1 MLGLL
6 GGRGRKT
13 TIESCP
19 GAPTSAG
26 LLQSGDVV
34 LTPRRS
40 FRVISTSFT
49 GGAQHAGRVIAD
61 TIDLVN
67 GRLRVIEFPSAET
80 VVTVRAI

>member
-6 GGRGRKT
+6 GGQRRKN

-19 GAPTSAG
+19 GAATSAG
-26 LLQSGDVV
+26 LLTTGDVV

-40 FRVISTSFT
+40 FRVISTSFV
-49 GGAQHAGRVIAD
+49 GGAHHAGRVIAD

-67 GRLRVIEFPSAET
+67 GRLRVIEFPSTDT
-80 VVTVRAI
+80 VVTVRAS